1 MTPDA
6 ERIWGILRRH
16 VGSKNAIS
24 AGQIARA
31 LELPGETTVRA
42 IITENYTDF
51 PAPIAGGGRGL
62 FIISPE
68 DPLSAEAANH
78 YLKRLVHHAGEIRER
93 ERLVR
98 MKLQSLGYLWQHG
111 GGWYLPKQRKLF
123 DDTGNPN
130 PVPTG
135 GAMT

>member
-16 VGSKNAIS
+16 VGSRNAIS

-51 PAPIAGGGRGL
+51 PAPVAGGGRGL
-62 FIISPE
+62 FIISPA
-68 DPLSAEAANH
+68 DPGSAEDANH
-78 YLKRLVHHAGEIRER
+78 YINRLNHHAGEIRER

-98 MKLQSLGYLWQHG
+98 MKLQSLGYLHRHG
-111 GGWYLPKQRKLF
+111 GGWYLPQERTLF
-123 DDTGNPN
+123 DTTGSPN
-130 PVPTG
+130 
-135 GAMT
+135 

>member
-6 ERIWGILRRH
+6 IRIWKILRHH

-51 PAPIAGGGRGL
+51 PAPVAGGGRGL
-62 FIISPE
+62 FIISPA
-68 DPLSAEAANH
+68 DPGSAEDANH
-78 YLKRLVHHAGEIRER
+78 YINRLNHHAGEIRER

-98 MKLQSLGYLWQHG
+98 MKLQSLGYLHRHG
-111 GGWYLPKQRKLF
+111 DGWYLPQERTLF
-123 DDTGNPN
+123 DTTGSPN
-130 PVPTG
+130 
-135 GAMT
+135 